1 MSHDRPR
8 VLIAEP
14 DDFSP
19 VAQAILGEIAEV
31 HLEAWPVDRLRQA
44 LETFD
49 VFWFRLAWRIGR
61 KMLAEPLRCR
71 YLAVPATGLD
81 HIDMVTC
88 AERGIRVLS
97 LKGETEFLR
106 TVRATAEL
114 TVALMLAVMR
124 HVPAACSHVL
134 GGGWDRDQF
143 RGTELHGKRIG
154 LVGMGRLG
162 SLVAGFLKAF
172 GAEVV
177 GFDKRSDFP
186 LALAER
192 AKSLTDL
199 LSVCDI
205 VSVHLTYDE
214 STKDFFSSKE
224 FAAMK
229 PGAVFINTSR
239 GGIVDESSL
248 IHALQSGHLA
258 GAGVDVIQGEPFV
271 DSSHCLVEFARNH
284 PTLLITPHIGG
295 NTVESFEKTE
305 VFLAKRLVQ
314 ALTVE
319 RI

>member
-1 MSHDRPR
+1 MPGDRPR

-14 DDFSP
+14 NDFSP
-19 VAQAILGEIAEV
+19 VAQAILGEVADV
-31 HLEAWPVDRLRQA
+31 HLEAWTTDRLREA

-61 KMLAEPLRCR
+61 EVLAEPLRCR

-81 HIDMVTC
+81 HIDLVTC

-114 TVALMLAVMR
+114 TIALMLGVMR
-124 HVPAACSHVL
+124 RLPAACDHVL
-134 GGGWDRDQF
+134 EGGWDRDRF
-143 RGTELHGKRIG
+143 RGTELHGKKIG

-177 GFDKRSDFP
+177 GFDKRPDFP
-186 LALAER
+186 LRLAER
-192 AKSLTDL
+192 VESLNNL
-199 LSVCDI
+199 LSECDL
-205 VSVHLTYDE
+205 VSVHLTYDD
-214 STKDFFSSKE
+214 STKNFFGRQE

-229 PGAVFINTSR
+229 PGSVFINTSR
-239 GGIVDESSL
+239 GGIVDEPAL
-248 IHALQSGHLA
+248 IEALKSGHLA
-258 GAGVDVIQGEPFV
+258 GAGVDVVQGEPFV
-271 DSSHCLVEFARNH
+271 DTSHCLVGFARNH
-284 PTLLITPHIGG
+284 PNLLITPHIGG

-314 ALTVE
+314 SLTAKAN
-319 RI
+319 